1 MKKIL
6 FAFSSTAF
14 LMIASIVTVKG
25 QDSIMKSEV
34 MPVAVQQDIVDIA
47 GASPEHTMLVKAI
60 TDANLV
66 KVFKMNGP
74 YTVFAPTNAAF
85 DKIPETDR
93 SKFMK
98 NKAELAKTL
107 KYHVVGGSW
116 NSTTLMAAIKQGNGI
131 VELPT
136 LAGSKLKATVE
147 EGKVKLTDENGNS
160 LYVTNADIMARN
172 GVIHIVDAVAMPM
185 QQVTAAKK

>member
-93 SKFMK
+93 SKLMK

-107 KYHVVGGSW
+107 KYHVVGGNW

>member
-34 MPVAVQQDIVDIA
+34 MPAAVQQDIVDIA
-47 GASPEHTMLVKAI
+47 GASPEHTTLVKAI

-85 DKIPETDR
+85 DKIPAADR
-93 SKFMK
+93 TKLMK
-98 NKAELAKTL
+98 NKGELAKTL
-107 KYHVVGGSW
+107 KYHLVGVNW
-116 NSTTLMAAIKQGNGI
+116 NSTTLMAAIKQGNGV

-136 LAGSKLKATVE
+136 LSGSKLKATVE
-147 EGKVKLTDENGNS
+147 EGKVKLTDENGNAF
-160 LYVTNADIMARN
+160 YVTNADIMASN
-172 GVIHIVDAVAMPM
+172 GVIHIVDGVAMPM

>member
-6 FAFSSTAF
+6 FAFSFTAF

-34 MPVAVQQDIVDIA
+34 MPAAVQQDIVDIA
-47 GASPEHTMLVKAI
+47 GASPEHTTLVKAI

-85 DKIPETDR
+85 DKIPAADR
-93 SKFMK
+93 TKLMK
-98 NKAELAKTL
+98 NKGELAKTL
-107 KYHVVGGSW
+107 KYHLVGGNW
-116 NSTTLMAAIKQGNGI
+116 NSTTLMAAIKQGNGV

-136 LAGSKLKATVE
+136 LSGSKLKATVE
-147 EGKVKLTDENGNS
+147 EGKVKLTDENGNAF
-160 LYVTNADIMARN
+160 YVTNADIMASN
-172 GVIHIVDAVAMPM
+172 GVIHIVDGVAMPM

>member
-34 MPVAVQQDIVDIA
+34 MPAAVQQDIVDIA
-47 GASPEHTMLVKAI
+47 GASPEHTTLVKAI

-85 DKIPETDR
+85 DKIPAADR
-93 SKFMK
+93 TKLMK

-107 KYHVVGGSW
+107 KYHIVGGNW
-116 NSTTLMAAIKQGNGI
+116 NSTTLMAAIKQGNGV

-136 LAGSKLKATVE
+136 LSGSKLKATVE
-147 EGKVKLTDENGNS
+147 EGKVKLTDENGNAF
-160 LYVTNADIMARN
+160 YVTNADIMASN
-172 GVIHIVDAVAMPM
+172 GVIHIVDGVAMPM

>member
-6 FAFSSTAF
+6 LAFSSTAF

-34 MPVAVQQDIVDIA
+34 MPAAVQQDIVDIA
-47 GASPEHTMLVKAI
+47 GASPEHTTLVKAI

-85 DKIPETDR
+85 DKIPAADR
-93 SKFMK
+93 TKLMK
-98 NKAELAKTL
+98 NKGELAKTL
-107 KYHVVGGSW
+107 KYHLVGGNW
-116 NSTTLMAAIKQGNGI
+116 NSTTLMAAIKQGNGV

-136 LAGSKLKATVE
+136 LSGSKLKATVE
-147 EGKVKLTDENGNS
+147 EGKVKLTDENGNAF
-160 LYVTNADIMARN
+160 YVTNADIMASN
-172 GVIHIVDAVAMPM
+172 GVIHIVDGVAMPM

>member
-34 MPVAVQQDIVDIA
+34 MPAAVQQDIVDIA
-47 GASPEHTMLVKAI
+47 GASPEHTTLVKAI

-85 DKIPETDR
+85 DKIPAADR
-93 SKFMK
+93 TKLMK
-98 NKAELAKTL
+98 NKGELAKTL
-107 KYHVVGGSW
+107 KYHLVGGNW
-116 NSTTLMAAIKQGNGI
+116 NSTTLMAAIKQGNGV

-136 LAGSKLKATVE
+136 LSGSKLKATVE
-147 EGKVKLTDENGNS
+147 EGKVKLTDENGNAF
-160 LYVTNADIMARN
+160 YVTNADIMASN
-172 GVIHIVDAVAMPM
+172 GVIHIVDGVAMPM

>member
-34 MPVAVQQDIVDIA
+34 MPAALQQDIVDIA
-47 GASPEHTMLVKAI
+47 GASPEHTTLVKAI

-85 DKIPETDR
+85 DKIPAADR
-93 SKFMK
+93 TKLMK
-98 NKAELAKTL
+98 NKGELAKTL
-107 KYHVVGGSW
+107 KYHLVGGNW
-116 NSTTLMAAIKQGNGI
+116 NSTTLMAAIKQGNGV

-136 LAGSKLKATVE
+136 LSGSKLKATVE
-147 EGKVKLTDENGNS
+147 EGKVKLTDENGNAF
-160 LYVTNADIMARN
+160 YVTNADIMASN
-172 GVIHIVDAVAMPM
+172 GVIHIVDGVAMPM